1 MKQTAVPFLV
11 VTILTALLAALSI
24 AVQTKGYPHGATGLS
39 RLDALAGAATFVP
52 LAALYAFAAMLIVL
66 APARAAGFMYAN
78 AASPIFSASVV
89 LLAAIVGLQVGRAA
103 FGSIAALGVFLDWQ
117 FGFVAAILIAHQ
129 FLDAF
134 RRNVLTRTLGFVLFV
149 AATLACLYWSFR
161 L

>member
-52 LAALYAFAAMLIVL
+52 LAALYAFAAML
-66 APARAAGFMYAN
+66 
-78 AASPIFSASVV
+78 
-89 LLAAIVGLQVGRAA
+89 AIVGLQVARAA

-117 FGFVAAILIAHQ
+117 FGFAAAILIAHQ

>member
-1 MKQTAVPFLV
+1 MKQIRKSSLSV
-11 VTILTALLAALSI
+11 VTILTVLLAALSI
-24 AVQTKGYPHGATGLS
+24 AVRSKAIHGAIGLS

-89 LLAAIVGLQVGRAA
+89 LLAAIVGLQVARAA
-103 FGSIAALGVFLDWQ
+103 FGSIAALGMFLDWQ
-117 FGFVAAILIAHQ
+117 FGFAAAILIAHQ
-129 FLDAF
+129 LLDAF

-149 AATLACLYWSFR
+149 VATLACLYWSFR